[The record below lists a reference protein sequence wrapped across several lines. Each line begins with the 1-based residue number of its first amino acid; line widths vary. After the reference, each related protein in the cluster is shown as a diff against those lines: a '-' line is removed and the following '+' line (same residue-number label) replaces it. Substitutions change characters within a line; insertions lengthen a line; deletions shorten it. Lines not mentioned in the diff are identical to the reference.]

1 MNNDTLEHFGVK
13 GMRWGR
19 RKSGTKSSVG
29 SKLKKAAIYGGA
41 AALTGLAAYGAYKG
55 LKGRSNYSSAV
66 TKIVSQ
72 RKSKSKS
79 KPKIKPDMDYAESIL
94 KNAWTKQRPKSSA
107 ANYGDKLKDISKNL
121 SKSQQKVK
129 KQGDAINKANEDAL
143 NLLKNLM
150 K

>member
-19 RKSGTKSSVG
+19 RKYGTKSSVG

-66 TKIVSQ
+66 TKIISQ
-72 RKSKSKS
+72 RKS
-79 KPKIKPDMDYAESIL
+79 KIKPDMDYAESIL

-107 ANYGDKLKDISKNL
+107 PNYGDKLKDISKNL

-129 KQGDAINKANEDAL
+129 KQSDAINKANDDAL

>member
-55 LKGRSNYSSAV
+55 RSNYSSAV

-72 RKSKSKS
+72 HKSKS
-79 KPKIKPDMDYAESIL
+79 KIKPDMDYAESIL

-107 ANYGDKLKDISKNL
+107 PNYGDKLKDISKNL

-129 KQGDAINKANEDAL
+129 KQGDAINKANDDAL

>member
-13 GMRWGR
+13 GMRWGH

-41 AALTGLAAYGAYKG
+41 AALTGLAAYGTYKG

-72 RKSKSKS
+72 RKSKS

>member
-41 AALTGLAAYGAYKG
+41 AALTGL
-55 LKGRSNYSSAV
+55 
-66 TKIVSQ
+66 
-72 RKSKSKS
+72 
-79 KPKIKPDMDYAESIL
+79 
-94 KNAWTKQRPKSSA
+94 
-107 ANYGDKLKDISKNL
+107 
-121 SKSQQKVK
+121 
-129 KQGDAINKANEDAL
+129 

>member
-1 MNNDTLEHFGVK
+1 MNNDTLEHFGIK
-13 GMRWGR
+13 GMRWGL

-72 RKSKSKS
+72 HRAKS
-79 KPKIKPDMDYAESIL
+79 KIKPDMDYAESIL
-94 KNAWTKQRPKSSA
+94 KNAWSKPRPKTSNT
-107 ANYGDKLKDISKNL
+107 NYSDKLKDISKNL
-121 SKSQQKVK
+121 SKSSQKVK
-129 KQGDAINKANEDAL
+129 KQADAINKANDDAL
-143 NLLKNLM
+143 SMLKNLM

>member
-19 RKSGTKSSVG
+19 RKSSTKSSVG

-72 RKSKSKS
+72 RKSK
-79 KPKIKPDMDYAESIL
+79 PKIKPDMDYAESIL
-94 KNAWTKQRPKSSA
+94 KNAWTKQRPKNSA
-107 ANYGDKLKDISKNL
+107 SNYGDKLKDISKNL

>member
-41 AALTGLAAYGAYKG
+41 AALTGLAAYSAYKG

-72 RKSKSKS
+72 RKSKSK
-79 KPKIKPDMDYAESIL
+79 IKPDMDYAESIL
-94 KNAWTKQRPKSSA
+94 KSAWTKQRPKSSA
-107 ANYGDKLKDISKNL
+107 PNYGDKLKDISKNL

-129 KQGDAINKANEDAL
+129 KQGDAINKANDDAL